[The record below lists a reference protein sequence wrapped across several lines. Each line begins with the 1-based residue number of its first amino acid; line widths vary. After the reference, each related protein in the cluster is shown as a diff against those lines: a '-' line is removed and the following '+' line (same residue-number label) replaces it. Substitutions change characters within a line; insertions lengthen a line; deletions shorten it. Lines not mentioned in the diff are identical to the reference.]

1 MNLLELLTHAQAH
14 GEDAILYLF
23 QKFKSLILKYAY
35 ILEYEDAK
43 SELELFFLELILKM
57 PLKNFGGKDSN
68 FRILAYIKQSMQRH
82 YIYLSKQKSNY
93 QIHNLFLEE
102 LPTKEHSDSTESII
116 VIREFVQHQ
125 SPINRKIILYRYLGY
140 SNAEIG
146 NRFHLSRQSIN
157 RHIQKIK
164 VDFINWQ
171 KQN

>member
-1 MNLLELLTHAQAH
+1 
-14 GEDAILYLF
+14 
-23 QKFKSLILKYAY
+23 
-35 ILEYEDAK
+35 
-43 SELELFFLELILKM
+43 
-57 PLKNFGGKDSN
+57 
-68 FRILAYIKQSMQRH
+68 MQRH

>member
-1 MNLLELLTHAQAH
+1 MNLLELLTRAQAH
-14 GEDAILYLF
+14 DEDAILYLL

-35 ILEYEDAK
+35 LLDYEDAK

-57 PLKNFGGKDSN
+57 PLKNFRGKDSN
-68 FRILAYIKQSMQRH
+68 FRILAYIKQSIHRQ
-82 YIYLSKQKSNY
+82 YIYLSKQKSKY

-102 LPTKEHSDSTESII
+102 LPAKELSDSTESTI
-116 VIREFVQHQ
+116 VIREFVQQQ

-157 RHIQKIK
+157 RHLQKIK
-164 VDFINWQ
+164 ADFINWQ
-171 KQN
+171 KRN

>member
-1 MNLLELLTHAQAH
+1 
-14 GEDAILYLF
+14 
-23 QKFKSLILKYAY
+23 
-35 ILEYEDAK
+35 
-43 SELELFFLELILKM
+43 M
-57 PLKNFGGKDSN
+57 PQKNFGGKDSN

-146 NRFHLSRQSIN
+146 NRSVSYTHLDVYKRQEQSRN
-157 RHIQKIK
+157 GTDAF
-164 VDFINWQ
+164 V
-171 KQN
+171 

>member
-1 MNLLELLTHAQAH
+1 MYDFKNYENFIANRIYQLRNQKNVTAREMSLAIGQHKGYITQIENRQNLPSIQEMCIR
-14 GEDAILYLF
+14 D
-23 QKFKSLILKYAY
+23 
-35 ILEYEDAK
+35 
-43 SELELFFLELILKM
+43 
-57 PLKNFGGKDSN
+57 
-68 FRILAYIKQSMQRH
+68 R
-82 YIYLSKQKSNY
+82 
-93 QIHNLFLEE
+93 
-102 LPTKEHSDSTESII
+102 HSDSTESII

>member
-14 GEDAILYLF
+14 DED
-23 QKFKSLILKYAY
+23 AY

-82 YIYLSKQKSNY
+82 YIDLSKQKSNY

>member
-1 MNLLELLTHAQAH
+1 MNLLEFLTHAQAH
-14 GEDAILYLF
+14 DEDAILYLF

-116 VIREFVQHQ
+116 VIREFVQQ
-125 SPINRKIILYRYLGY
+125 IILYRYLGY